1 MVKYEKPKEVS
12 IGDIDGKFLKKQ
24 IVVVGL
30 IEKVTQT
37 GGPTVFELSD
47 GTGNFL
53 LKGFIAPG
61 ERAFPE
67 IDMGDYVSA
76 IVKVEEFNGEIEG
89 SVIKISK
96 KVGQDREQMM
106 KVIED
111 KQRERARVVTT
122 DFMSKSDILE
132 KMRDSIVKAATE
144 IRLAVI
150 QNRPIIV
157 RHHNDTDGYCSGF
170 ALQKAIVPLIEK
182 QHTAPK
188 AAWEYFKR
196 APSMAPYY
204 EIDDS
209 IKDSAF
215 SLSNVAKFSNK
226 MPLIII
232 ADNGS
237 GMEDLMA
244 IKQAKVHGA
253 DVIVIDHHGF
263 DEDVISAEV
272 LAHVNPHLIGVD
284 GSNISA
290 GMICSEVARF
300 INEDVE
306 NIIQLPAMSG
316 YSDRIYLANSE
327 IVDEYLK
334 MAEADGYTKDLLNDI
349 SLVMEFVSAK
359 VRFMES
365 REYID
370 VLFGEPREHQ
380 KNLVA
385 LMAPYISNLDAKGLA
400 IGKAASNTEKV
411 GRVTLQTVD
420 VETSF
425 PGFGFFPK
433 PGRCVGMLHD
443 NLQEETGV
451 AELVSVGIMST
462 AITFRATD
470 KANFSSHE
478 LIKFLQEKLPDA
490 FIEGG
495 GHKNAASVSFVP
507 RMKTEVWNAV
517 KEFVGSR

>member
-1 MVKYEKPKEVS
+1 MGKYEKPKEVS
-12 IGDIDGKFLKKQ
+12 IGDIDGKYLKKQ
-24 IVVVGL
+24 ISVAGL
-30 IEKVTQT
+30 VEKVTQT

-47 GTGNFL
+47 GTGNLL

-61 ERAFPE
+61 ERAFPN
-67 IDMGDYVSA
+67 IDMGDYISA

-89 SVIKISK
+89 SIVKISK
-96 KVGQDREQMM
+96 KVGQDRENML
-106 KVIED
+106 KAIEN
-111 KQRERARVVTT
+111 KQRERAKVVTT

-132 KMRDSIVKAATE
+132 KMRDSIIKAATE
-144 IRLAVI
+144 IRLAII
-150 QNRPIIV
+150 QSRPIIV

-182 QHTAPK
+182 MHTAPK

-263 DEDVISAEV
+263 DEDVISTEV
-272 LAHVNPHLIGVD
+272 LAHVNPHLIGTD
-284 GSNISA
+284 GSMISA

-300 INEDVE
+300 INENVN

-316 YSDRIYLANSE
+316 YSDAIFLANPG

-334 MAEADGYTKDLLNDI
+334 MAEADGYTKELLGEI
-349 SLVMEFVSAK
+349 SMVIDYVSAK
-359 VRFMES
+359 IRFMEA

-380 KNLVA
+380 KNLVS
-385 LMAPYISNLDAKGLA
+385 LMAPYIRELRRKGLA
-400 IGKAASNTEKV
+400 MGKSSATQEKV
-411 GRVTLQTVD
+411 GNVVLQIVD
-420 VETSF
+420 IEKTF
-425 PGFGFFPK
+425 PGFGFYPK
-433 PGRCVGMLHD
+433 PGRAIELVHDDLTSGGVD
-443 NLQEETGV
+443 NLVTAGV
-451 AELVSVGIMST
+451 MNT

-507 RMKTEVWNAV
+507 RMKTEVWNTV
-517 KEFVGSR
+517 KEFIGSR